1 MSHPS
6 VPSPGMALAAYPHPI
21 ALPPG
26 WGALIVSANRGPYL
40 VPAPSTCKLK
50 IDGREVS
57 GMAEG
62 TFHVAVPAGE
72 HDVRFTDLFGIPM
85 ITTRVV
91 VQPNA
96 GHQLSFRFGGWRN
109 RVHDGQ
115 GTDVTTFG
123 MWSNYSILL
132 ITLGVVGV
140 ICCGGLA
147 LIPMLTSSGAN

>member
-1 MSHPS
+1 MAYPS
-6 VPSPGMALAAYPHPI
+6 IPPPGMALAAYPHPVQ
-21 ALPPG
+21 LPPG

-40 VPAPSTCKLK
+40 VPAPTTCKLK

-62 TFHVAVPAGE
+62 TFHIAVPAGE
-72 HDVRFTDLFGIPM
+72 HEVKYTDLFGIPM

-91 VQPNA
+91 VHPGTAQ
-96 GHQLSFRFGGWRN
+96 QVSFRFGGWRN

-115 GTDVTTFG
+115 GADITRFG

-132 ITLGVVGV
+132 ITLAVVGA
-140 ICCGGLA
+140 CCGGLV
-147 LIPMLTSSGAN
+147 LIPMLAGANGS